1 MITKTKEHEKEIEL
15 QASKLAEFIEKLH
28 LLVINEKP
36 KIEIKERYSLVY
48 YIIFGPTAGVIYDP
62 WQKTFKIYKTDFFK
76 NLEKEE
82 DKEAA
87 VFGMAVHEVTHVY
100 IEEPAFLPKDIY
112 IFHGIVKEAIKK
124 VNSEFRYKPRMK
136 LDYVDKAEYDALV
149 REHIAIILY
158 QKLRNELEEDT
169 ILKIVAEKVIKATRE
184 DLLKIDTIEEFK
196 NLLR

>member
-1 MITKTKEHEKEIEL
+1 MTTKTKEHEKEVEL

-28 LLVINEKP
+28 LLVMDEKP
-36 KIEIKERYSLVY
+36 KIEIEEKYPLVY
-48 YIIFGPTAGVIYDP
+48 YVVFGPTAGVIYDP
-62 WQKTFKIYKTDFFK
+62 WKKTFKIYKTNLFE

-82 DKEAA
+82 DKEA
-87 VFGMAVHEVTHVY
+87 VLFGMAVHEVTHAY
-100 IEEPAFLPKDIY
+100 IEDPVFLPKDIN

-124 VNSEFRYKPRMK
+124 VNSEFHYKPWKK
-136 LDYVDKAEYDALV
+136 LDYFDKAEYDALV
-149 REHIAIILY
+149 REYIAIILY
-158 QKLRNELEEDT
+158 QKLRSELKEDT

>member
-1 MITKTKEHEKEIEL
+1 
-15 QASKLAEFIEKLH
+15 
-28 LLVINEKP
+28 
-36 KIEIKERYSLVY
+36 
-48 YIIFGPTAGVIYDP
+48 
-62 WQKTFKIYKTDFFK
+62 
-76 NLEKEE
+76 
-82 DKEAA
+82 
-87 VFGMAVHEVTHVY
+87 
-100 IEEPAFLPKDIY
+100 
-112 IFHGIVKEAIKK
+112 
-124 VNSEFRYKPRMK
+124 MK